1 MFRKGGSAE
10 GGITSGLQR
19 PGYSVGKRVTEVMDE
34 MQSIRP
40 QRNTAKR
47 RLGDLMIDFGIDIAS
62 RTPMGDGIGGAIS
75 TALASAKDPFAKFK
89 QSRAADEGYEDK
101 LALGAYDVVKG
112 EQAAQT
118 KFDREK
124 ELIALE
130 AKLNPKNKKGFEFAS
145 KQDAL
150 SKLQDGQDVITQQI
164 TEIQTMP
171 ASPEVDVSA
180 NQEQIKQLQREL
192 QKNQQLQKLITGED
206 DMIGETILKSIAAD
220 TGDFDLTD
228 YMEYK
233 NNPEEFLKKLRENKA
248 DGGRIGLN
256 LGGMSNKPMM
266 TGMVEE
272 VQETGTT
279 DPVADLSY
287 GELRARLP
295 KEITDDVVTTIA
307 NSKQA
312 LLDFANIRTQ
322 QDVDEFNQQYN
333 VNLVLPQ
340 EG

>member
-1 MFRKGGSAE
+1 MSDEETIDTLETKQVEINFLTKIAE
-10 GGITSGLQR
+10 
-19 PGYSVGKRVTEVMDE
+19 
-34 MQSIRP
+34 
-40 QRNTAKR
+40 
-47 RLGDLMIDFGIDIAS
+47 
-62 RTPMGDGIGGAIS
+62 
-75 TALASAKDPFAKFK
+75 
-89 QSRAADEGYEDK
+89 
-101 LALGAYDVVKG
+101 
-112 EQAAQT
+112 AQT
-118 KFDREK
+118 EK
-124 ELIALE
+124 
-130 AKLNPKNKKGFEFAS
+130 
-145 KQDAL
+145 
-150 SKLQDGQDVITQQI
+150 
-164 TEIQTMP
+164 
-171 ASPEVDVSA
+171 
-180 NQEQIKQLQREL
+180 IKQLKREL
-192 QKNQQLQKLITGED
+192 EKNQQLQTLITKED
-206 DMIGETILKSIAAD
+206 DLIGETILKSIAAD

-233 NNPEEFLKKLRENKA
+233 NNPEEFLKKLREDKA

-266 TGMVEE
+266 TDMVEE

-295 KEITDDVVTTIA
+295 KEITDDVITTIA
-307 NSKQA
+307 SSKQA